1 MLGGGRNPAVLAAEM
16 ERMMKVPRR
25 AVEGDGQEDH
35 VVGGG

>member
-1 MLGGGRNPAVLAAEM
+1 MLGGGRNPAVLGRRDGADDESS
-16 ERMMKVPRR
+16 RR